1 MNPLSLITDNITELL
16 VKIIEFT
23 ESRQRILI
31 GNVKGIHSLGFVPE
45 DLAVDEF
52 SSVLAYA
59 VNEHTQSQRLVL
71 YDTENIKFGAG
82 GSFKTKA
89 TIDEYAKELFE
100 RDKDEY
106 LELQI
111 SKLLENSLNQRIAAE
126 MLRQRQKTLLIFE

>member
-1 MNPLSLITDNITELL
+1 MNRPSLVTDNITELL
-16 VKIIEFT
+16 IKIIEFT
-23 ESRQRILI
+23 ENRQKILI
-31 GNVKGIHSLGFVPE
+31 GNVKSIHSLGFVPE

-52 SSVLAYA
+52 SSVLTYA

-71 YDTENIKFGAG
+71 YDTENIKFGVG
-82 GSFKTKA
+82 GSFEAKPTV
-89 TIDEYAKELFE
+89 DEYAGEVLE
-100 RDKDEY
+100 ADKDEY